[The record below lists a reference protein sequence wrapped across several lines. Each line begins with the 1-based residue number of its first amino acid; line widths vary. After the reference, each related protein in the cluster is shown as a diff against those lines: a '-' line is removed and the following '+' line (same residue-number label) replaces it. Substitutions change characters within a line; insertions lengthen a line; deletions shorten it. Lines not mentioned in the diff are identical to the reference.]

1 MNRLVSLSDSCVSV
15 LTVLDFLDLPSVIW
29 LQNYLQ
35 ELENTTT
42 VVVTHDRE
50 FADTIGEELLV
61 LRHKKL
67 EKFRGN
73 LSTYEREKYK
83 KFKWMTSMQGAL
95 DKQKAHMEKTIQ
107 GNIQAAKK
115 TGDDKKLKQAASRR
129 KKLDER
135 MGMQVND
142 KGHRFKL
149 NRDRGGYFNSARGD
163 IDIPEFDPPVMI
175 AFPSIPPD
183 LRFPGSL
190 VSLEKVSYAYSVKNS
205 KGPVILN
212 DIDLTIQPGD
222 RIGICGLNGSG
233 KTTLV
238 SIIMGSDES
247 GSLVL
252 PTKGSITRHARCKV
266 ARFSQQVVEQ
276 LEAFGKESPGMTS
289 LAHMMDISNGQLEE
303 KHARGLLSHLGL
315 QGQIASDIPIAAL
328 SGGQKV
334 RLAFAKLVW
343 QPPHLLILDEV
354 REFFDCNR

>member
-1 MNRLVSLSDSCVSV
+1 
-15 LTVLDFLDLPSVIW
+15 VIW
-29 LQNYLQ
+29 LQGYLQ

-42 VVVTHDRE
+42 VVVTHDRD

-61 LRHKKL
+61 LRHKQL
-67 EKFRGN
+67 EKFKGN

-83 KFKWMTSMQGAL
+83 KMKWMTSMQDAQ

-115 TGDDKKLKQAASRR
+115 TGDDKKLKQAASRQ

-135 MGMQVND
+135 MGMQVNAN
-142 KGHRFKL
+142 GHRFKL
-149 NRDRGGYFNSARGD
+149 NRDRAGFHNSFRNEFE
-163 IDIPEFDPPVMI
+163 IPEFDPPVKI

-190 VSLEKVSYAYSVKNS
+190 VSLEKVSFAYTVKGK
-205 KGPVILN
+205 KGPAILN
-212 DIDLTIQPGD
+212 DIDLTIHPGE

-238 SIIMGSDES
+238 SAIMGSDES
-247 GSLVL
+247 GSIVL
-252 PTKGSITRHARCKV
+252 PTKGNITKHARCKV
-266 ARFSQQVVEQ
+266 GRFSQQVVEQ
-276 LEAFGKESPGMTS
+276 LEAFGKENPEITS
-289 LAHMMDISNGQLEE
+289 LKHMMDISKGQLEE

-315 QGQIASDIPIAAL
+315 QGQLASDVPIVAL

-354 REFFDCNR
+354 R